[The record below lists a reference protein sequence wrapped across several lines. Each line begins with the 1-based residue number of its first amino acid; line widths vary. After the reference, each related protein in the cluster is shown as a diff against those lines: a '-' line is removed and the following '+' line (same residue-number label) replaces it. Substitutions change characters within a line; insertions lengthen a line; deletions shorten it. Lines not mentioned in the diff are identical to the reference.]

1 MKRFDKPED
10 YSRDWAR
17 GVCMSVE
24 RMTGTQPRRSS
35 VWPRVLSVAAW
46 IGITVSLVLI
56 SLSNVGA
63 T

>member
-24 RMTGTQPRRSS
+24 RMTGTQPRPSS
-35 VWPRVLSVAAW
+35 AWPRALSVIAW
-46 IGITVSLVLI
+46 VGITTAIVAIAV
-56 SLSNVGA
+56 SNVGG